1 MDTVHGQSEVLT
13 HIYTEVQQRFAGLHD
28 QAHGWEHI
36 HRVYKLALHIAEQE
50 HADSF
55 IVGAAALLHDLGH
68 TAPPDDQQESQH
80 HADRSLALAS
90 ELLQAYQLPAETQ
103 QAILHA
109 ILAHSF
115 SRGVEPQTL
124 EARVVRDADR
134 LDALGAIGVMR
145 WAITGT
151 QRSTIQTKPYHFEDP
166 FAEQH
171 TPDDSLYLLD
181 HFFTKLLKLGDT
193 MATETGRF
201 LAMRR
206 VGFMNSYLYELKREL
221 EFS

>member
-1 MDTVHGQSEVLT
+1 MDIVFNQSEVLSQV
-13 HIYTEVQQRFAGLHD
+13 YTEVQQRFAGIDDL
-28 QAHGWEHI
+28 AHGWEHI
-36 HRVYKLALHIAEQE
+36 NRVYKLALHIAEQE
-50 HADSF
+50 GADSF
-55 IVGAAALLHDLGH
+55 IVGMAALLHDLGH
-68 TAPPDDQQESQH
+68 AALANDQESSEH
-80 HADRSLALAS
+80 HADRSVALAG
-90 ELLQAYQLPAETQ
+90 ELLQAYQVPAETQ

-115 SRGVEPQTL
+115 SRGLEPQTR

-134 LDALGAIGVMR
+134 LDALGAIGVLR

-151 QRSTIQTKPYHFEDP
+151 QRHSAQTKTYHPDDP
-166 FAEQH
+166 FAEQR
-171 TPDDSLYLLD
+171 TPDDSLYMLD

-206 VGFMNSYLYELKREL
+206 IGFMRSYLYERKREL
-221 EFS
+221 